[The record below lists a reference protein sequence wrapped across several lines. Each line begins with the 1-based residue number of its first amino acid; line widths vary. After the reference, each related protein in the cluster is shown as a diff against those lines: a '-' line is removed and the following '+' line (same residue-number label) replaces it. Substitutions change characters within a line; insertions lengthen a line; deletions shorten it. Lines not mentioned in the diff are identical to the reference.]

1 MAFIDSGDT
10 ALTALDTIMAQQ
22 ANVIG
27 PQVYRD
33 TLHVTPWLDLFP
45 QSGFPE
51 NQGYQLTTLIY
62 DRSIPT
68 KDTAGSNAG
77 VKWANLAVLQSGNR
91 TFGTST
97 KEGEQP
103 LDSATNQTAG
113 PFGGDDDGDGS
124 ITDNDT
130 RSFIRFTKK
139 LKPYFLQRAEIES
152 PKFSLE
158 DLFFATQRDQQLD
171 AITESLT
178 EATRYTIENRN
189 RDEFMRLAG
198 NLVPCLSTSSPILR
212 LVDSDSNGTANNNFE
227 GVTLG
232 DSNGNAVTLD
242 LNTSGASNA
251 DVASDANISNAVLD
265 KVYNVMNR
273 QGAGLLAYGREN
285 GRPVYSLVLS
295 SEASYNLMT
304 EAGYRDDV
312 RLNSSKVS
320 DLIAPL
326 GIERSFRGFYHVI
339 DDLAPRYNFASGVPT
354 RVLPYTVSS
363 GVMNDNTGYD
373 SATHEVAFVLH
384 PQVLETQV
392 PSPKFSAKGI
402 SFDPVSFRGEFRWT
416 NIKHP
421 ITNPDGLIGYFRS
434 ILGMASKPIKTHFGY
449 VVLFKRGA
457 SPAAV

>member
-10 ALTALDTIMAQQ
+10 GLTALDTIMAQQ

-33 TLHVTPWLDLFP
+33 TLHVSPWLDLFP
-45 QSGFPE
+45 QSGFPA

-77 VKWANLAVLQSGNR
+77 VKWANLAVLQSGNSLN
-91 TFGTST
+91 TSR
-97 KEGEQP
+97 KEGQQP
-103 LDSATNQTAG
+103 LDGATNQTAG

-139 LKPYFLQRAEIES
+139 LKPYYLQRAEIES

-189 RDEFMRLAG
+189 RDEFMRVAA
-198 NLVPCLSTSSPILR
+198 NLVPCLSTSTPILTT
-212 LVDSDSNGTANNNFE
+212 VDGDGDNTADDTFE
-227 GVTLG
+227 GYTLG
-232 DSNGNAVTLD
+232 DSNGTTATIKLT
-242 LNTSGASNA
+242 TSGSGNS
-251 DVASDANISNAVLD
+251 DVTPDANISNAVLD
-265 KVYNVMNR
+265 KIYNRMNR

-285 GRPVYSLVLS
+285 GRPVYTLVIS
-295 SEASYNLMT
+295 SEGSYTVTT

-312 RLNSSKVS
+312 RLNSSRVS

-326 GIERSFRGFYHVI
+326 GVEKSFRGFYHLI
-339 DDLAPRYNFASGVPT
+339 DDLAPRYTISGGIPT

-363 GVMNDNTGYD
+363 GVMSDNSSYD
-373 SATHEVAFVLH
+373 TATHEVAFVLH

-392 PSPKFSAKGI
+392 PSPVFSAKGI
-402 SFDPVSFRGEFRWT
+402 SFDPVSFRGDFRWT

-449 VVLFKRGA
+449 VVLYKRGA

>member
-33 TLHVTPWLDLFP
+33 TLHVSPWLDLFP

-77 VKWANLAVLQSGNR
+77 VKWANLAVLQSGNALNSPR
-91 TFGTST
+91 
-97 KEGEQP
+97 KEGQQP
-103 LDSATNQTAG
+103 LDGATNQTAG

-130 RSFIRFTKK
+130 RSFVRFTKK

-171 AITESLT
+171 AITETLT

-189 RDEFMRLAG
+189 RDEFMRLAA
-198 NLVPCLSTSSPILR
+198 NLVPCLSTSTPILR
-212 LVDSDSNGTANNNFE
+212 LVDADGDNTADDSFE

-232 DSNGNAVTLD
+232 DSNGTAATID

-251 DVASDANISNAVLD
+251 DVVPDANISNAVLD
-265 KVYNVMNR
+265 KIYNVMNR
-273 QGAGLLAYGREN
+273 QGASLLAYGREN
-285 GRPVYSLVLS
+285 GRPVYSLVCS
-295 SEASYNLMT
+295 SEASYNVMT

-312 RLNSSKVS
+312 RLNSSRVS

-326 GIERSFRGFYHVI
+326 GIEKSFRGFYHVI
-339 DDLAPRYNFASGVPT
+339 DDLAPRYNITSGVPT

-363 GVMNDNTGYD
+363 GIMSDNSGYD

-449 VVLFKRGA
+449 VILFKRGT